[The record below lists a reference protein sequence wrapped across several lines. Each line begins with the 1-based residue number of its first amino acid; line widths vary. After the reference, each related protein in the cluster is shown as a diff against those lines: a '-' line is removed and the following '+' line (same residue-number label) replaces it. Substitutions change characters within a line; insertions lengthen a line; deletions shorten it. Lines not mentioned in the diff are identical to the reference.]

1 MDERVE
7 KIMAAYLEDSQDV
20 ANRQALEAAL
30 QAGELQ
36 AGEVAQMQQFYA
48 GLDSLPVPEPGP
60 MLRTHFYQMLARE
73 KQKQQAKNAWRHW
86 LNTLFTGL
94 LQAVPVGKFAYSLVL
109 LALGAM
115 LGFWYHQSRSQEA
128 EKLATLTSEMQQMKK
143 MMMLT
148 LLEQPSAT
156 DRLKAVN
163 LTTDM
168 ATADDKVIRSLL
180 QTLNHDPS
188 VNVRLAAIEAL
199 YQHAGNPLAREGL
212 VQSIGRQDSPLVQ
225 LALADI
231 MLAMQEKESVKQLRQ
246 LLKKEDLNEAVKTK
260 VEQAIQVLI

>member
-7 KIMAAYLEDSQDV
+7 RIMAAYLEDSQQD

-30 QAGELQ
+30 QAGELE
-36 AGEVAQMQQFYA
+36 AGEVAQMQAFYA
-48 GLDSLPVPEPGP
+48 RLENLPLPEPGP
-60 MLRTHFYQMLARE
+60 ELRTNFYQMLARE
-73 KQKQQAKNAWRHW
+73 KQKQQTKNAWRQW
-86 LNTLFTGL
+86 LNRLYTGL
-94 LQAVPVGKFAYSLVL
+94 LQTLPLGKLAYSLVL
-109 LALGAM
+109 LALGAG
-115 LGFWYHQSRSQEA
+115 LGFWYQQSQSQQA
-128 EKLATLTSEMQQMKK
+128 EKLAALTSEMQQMKK

-168 ATADDKVIRSLL
+168 SMADDRVIRALL
-180 QTLNHDPS
+180 QTLNNDPS

-199 YQHAGNPLAREGL
+199 YQHAGNPLARQGL

-231 MLAMQEKESVKQLRQ
+231 MLAMQEKKSVKQLEQ
-246 LLKKEDLNEAVKTK
+246 LLKKEDLNESVKTRVK
-260 VEQAIQVLI
+260 QAIQVLI